1 MPANVGTLVVFV
13 NVLDINDHQPV
24 FSKTQFNVT
33 VDEDVAVNTTILT
46 LTARDDDEGPNG
58 DVIYS
63 LSPRQDEKI
72 LKLFQIVPTSGAL
85 QVKESLI
92 FEPGKQYRIIV
103 EASDRAKQPL
113 ISQTQ
118 VTVNVRDTHNNPP
131 RIKVDLLS
139 NTDKAQVLE
148 SASLNAPIAHV
159 TVDDPDTGYNGKIN
173 CSIRSENFQLQKFN
187 VLEYKVVVSQALD
200 REVQSEYTIVV
211 KCQDEGTPPLNAS
224 STLKV
229 TILDENDN
237 DPVFT
242 KLGYVVQTQEDNNI
256 GASLIRVSASDKDIG
271 RNAQITYKLEPSGY
285 NFTIDSKTGLI
296 SAQFRLDRE
305 ETSLIKLEVL
315 AVDGGSPS
323 RTGTASVVIKI
334 TDINDNKPEFQNE
347 SFLFAIQE
355 NAPKYTSVGLLVAT
369 DKDENKKVTFSL
381 LPQYNGGIPFE
392 ILPNGTIRT
401 SEVLDRETIA
411 KYQFSVV
418 ATDSGIPPQQSSVK
432 ITIDVLDMN
441 DNDPIFVFPSD
452 NNSTVIIS
460 YQTLPHTV
468 IAHLDTRDIDEGL
481 NATVTYVTRERNYSH
496 LFQLNSLS
504 GRLILMRQLTN
515 AEVGKY
521 KLSIIAQDKGTPPRT
536 SERAMTIIVTT
547 QPILDE
553 VSAPDDHKYFLIAI
567 AISCVTLVIAVV
579 IILTICLIKR
589 ADRLRQKY
597 HEQQK
602 SEPYCGISAQ
612 RFHGNTLDSLHCSG
626 MLDKENRE
634 HQLYPA
640 LPNTMA
646 NSQVMCRTPLVCNQ
660 PSLFRIKQIKFTQF
674 KNIQFEVNCSSSI
687 KALLTKIPSCI
698 TTKIFLRTIR

>member
-1 MPANVGTLVVFV
+1 VPANVGTLVVFV

-33 VDEDVAVNTTILT
+33 VDEDVAINTTILT
-46 LTARDDDEGPNG
+46 LTARDDDEGQNG

-72 LKLFQIVPTSGAL
+72 LKLFQIVPKSGAL

-139 NTDKAQVLE
+139 NTDKAQISE

-159 TVDDPDTGYNGKIN
+159 TVDDPDTGSNGKIN
-173 CSIRSENFQLQKFN
+173 CSIRSEHFQLQKFN
-187 VLEYKVVVSQALD
+187 ALEYKVVVSHALD
-200 REVQSEYTIVV
+200 REVQSEYTIIV

-229 TILDENDN
+229 TVLDENDH

-242 KLGYVVQTQEDNNI
+242 KPGYVVQTQEDNNI

-271 RNAQITYKLEPSGY
+271 RNAEITYRLRPSGY
-285 NFTIDSKTGLI
+285 NFTIDAKTGLI

-305 ETSLIKLEVL
+305 ETSLIRLTVL
-315 AVDGGSPS
+315 AVDGGSPP

-347 SFLFAIQE
+347 SFQFAIQE

-369 DKDENKKVTFSL
+369 DKDEDKKVTFSL

-418 ATDSGIPPQQSSVK
+418 ATDSGSPPQQSSAK

-441 DNDPIFVFPSD
+441 DNDPIFMFPSD

-468 IAHLDTRDIDEGL
+468 IAHLDTRDIDKGL
-481 NATVTYVTRERNYSH
+481 NSTVTYVTRERNYSH

-504 GRLILMRQLTN
+504 GRLILMRQLTT
-515 AEVGKY
+515 AEIGKY

-536 SERAMTIIVTT
+536 SERAMTIIVTS
-547 QPILDE
+547 QEILDE
-553 VSAPDDHKYFLIAI
+553 VSAPDNHKYFLIAI
-567 AISCVTLVIAVV
+567 AISCVTIVIAVV

-589 ADRLRQKY
+589 ADRLRQKFN
-597 HEQQK
+597 EQQK

-612 RFHGNTLDSLHCSG
+612 QFHGNTLDSLNCSG
-626 MLDKENRE
+626 MLDKDNQE

-640 LPNTMA
+640 LPHTMA
-646 NSQVMCRTPLVCNQ
+646 NSQVMCHTPLVCNH
-660 PSLFRIKQIKFTQF
+660 PL
-674 KNIQFEVNCSSSI
+674 SI
-687 KALLTKIPSCI
+687 
-698 TTKIFLRTIR
+698 